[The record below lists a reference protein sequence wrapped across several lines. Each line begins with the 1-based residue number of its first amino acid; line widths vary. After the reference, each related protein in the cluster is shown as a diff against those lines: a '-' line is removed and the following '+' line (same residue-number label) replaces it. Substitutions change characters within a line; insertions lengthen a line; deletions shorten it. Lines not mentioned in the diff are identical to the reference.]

1 MISSLKI
8 ERCSDNSFE
17 IKTKRRCMR
26 YFDTHA
32 HIGLITEDPIDQ
44 MIIVREALQEGVQHL
59 VTVSNNLVDFAQLY
73 ENLKAET
80 NIYHSIGI
88 SPSSVEQPGDDW
100 EARVVEGSRRER
112 VVAIGEIGLD
122 YYRKFGD
129 RDSQVELFIRQLE
142 LAEKLSLPVI
152 IHNRDAG
159 SDVLEILRERLPKR
173 GGILHCYSEDYEYA
187 KKALD
192 LNLWISFAGNVT
204 YRNARNLQDTARK
217 IPAERMLIES
227 EAPFMVPA
235 IHRGKRNKPSYIN
248 ETAAFIAQLRE
259 APAEDLSETLFGNSL
274 KVFGLS

>member
-1 MISSLKI
+1 
-8 ERCSDNSFE
+8 
-17 IKTKRRCMR
+17 MR

-44 MIIVREALQEGVQHL
+44 LIVVQEARQEGVQHL
-59 VTVSNNLVDFAQLY
+59 VTVSNNLADFAQLY
-73 ENLKAET
+73 ENLKTESQ
-80 NIYHSIGI
+80 IYHSIGI
-88 SPSSVEQPGDDW
+88 SPSSVVQPGDEW
-100 EARVVEGSRRER
+100 EERIQEGTRLAR

-142 LAEKLSLPVI
+142 LAEKLGLPVI

-187 KKALD
+187 RKALE

-204 YRNARNLQDTARK
+204 YRNARNLQDTARR
-217 IPAERMLIES
+217 IPVERMLIES

-235 IHRGKRNKPSYIN
+235 VHRGKRNKPSYIN

-259 APAEDLSETLFGNSL
+259 VPVEELTEVLYANSIT
-274 KVFGLS
+274 VFGVA

>member
-1 MISSLKI
+1 
-8 ERCSDNSFE
+8 
-17 IKTKRRCMR
+17 MR

-44 MIIVREALQEGVQHL
+44 LIIVQEARQEGVQHL
-59 VTVSNNLVDFAQLY
+59 VTISNNLVDFAQLY
-73 ENLKAET
+73 ENLKTET
-80 NIYHSIGI
+80 QIYHSIGI
-88 SPSSVEQPGDDW
+88 SPSSVVQPGDDW
-100 EARVVEGSRRER
+100 EIKIEDGTRLPR

-142 LAEKLSLPVI
+142 LAEKLALPVI

-159 SDVLEILRERLPKR
+159 SDVLEILRERLPRR

-187 KKALD
+187 KKALE

-204 YRNARNLQDTARK
+204 YRNARNLQDTAKK

-248 ETAAFIAQLRE
+248 ETAAFIAELRE
-259 APAEDLSETLFGNSL
+259 VPVEDLAETLFANSA
-274 KVFGLS
+274 KVFAVE

>member
-1 MISSLKI
+1 
-8 ERCSDNSFE
+8 
-17 IKTKRRCMR
+17 MR

-44 MIIVREALQEGVQHL
+44 LIVVQEARQEGVQHL
-59 VTVSNNLVDFAQLY
+59 VTISNNLVDFARLY
-73 ENLKAET
+73 ENLKTET
-80 NIYHSIGI
+80 QIYHSIGI
-88 SPSSVEQPGDDW
+88 SPSSVVQPGEDW
-100 EARVVEGSRRER
+100 EAKIEDGTHLER

-142 LAEKLSLPVI
+142 LAEKLTLPVI

-159 SDVLEILRERLPKR
+159 SDVLEILRERLPRR

-187 KKALD
+187 RKALD

-204 YRNARNLQDTARK
+204 YRNARNLQDTAKK

-235 IHRGKRNKPSYIN
+235 VHRGKRNKPSYIN
-248 ETAAFIAQLRE
+248 ETAAFIAELRE
-259 APAEDLSETLFGNSL
+259 VPVEDLTETLFANSL
-274 KVFGLS
+274 AIFGLS

>member
-1 MISSLKI
+1 
-8 ERCSDNSFE
+8 
-17 IKTKRRCMR
+17 MR

-44 MIIVREALQEGVQHL
+44 LIVVQEARQEGVQHL
-59 VTVSNNLVDFAQLY
+59 VTVSNNLIDFAQLFS
-73 ENLKAET
+73 NLKTET
-80 NIYHSIGI
+80 NVFHSIGI
-88 SPSSVEQPGDDW
+88 SPSSVVQPGEDW
-100 EARVVEGSRRER
+100 EAKIQEGTRLER

-142 LAEKLSLPVI
+142 LAEKLRLPVI

-187 KKALD
+187 RKALE

-204 YRNARNLQDTARK
+204 YRNARNLQDTAKK
-217 IPAERMLIES
+217 IPLDRMLIES

-235 IHRGKRNKPSYIN
+235 VHRGKRNKPSYIN

-259 APAEDLSETLFGNSL
+259 VSVEEVTEALYANSL
-274 KVFGLS
+274 TFFGLQD

>member
-1 MISSLKI
+1 
-8 ERCSDNSFE
+8 
-17 IKTKRRCMR
+17 MR

-44 MIIVREALQEGVQHL
+44 MIIVQEAQAEGVQHII
-59 VTVSNNLVDFAQLY
+59 TVSNNLVDFAQLY
-73 ENLKAET
+73 SNLKTES

-100 EARVVEGSRRER
+100 EARIIDGTLLER
-112 VVAIGEIGLD
+112 VVAVGEIGLD

-142 LAEKLSLPVI
+142 LAEKLALPVI

-159 SDVLEILRERLPKR
+159 SDVLEILRERLPKK

-204 YRNARNLQDTARK
+204 YRNARNLQDTAKK

-259 APAEDLSETLFGNSL
+259 VPVEDLTEALYANSL
-274 KVFGLS
+274 KVFGLE

>member
-1 MISSLKI
+1 
-8 ERCSDNSFE
+8 
-17 IKTKRRCMR
+17 MR

-44 MIIVREALQEGVQHL
+44 LIVVQEARQEGVQHL
-59 VTVSNNLVDFAQLY
+59 VTVSNNLIDFAQLFA
-73 ENLKAET
+73 NLKTES
-80 NIYHSIGI
+80 NVFHSIGI
-88 SPSSVEQPGDDW
+88 SPSSVVQPGDDW
-100 EARVVEGSRRER
+100 EAKIQEGTHLER

-159 SDVLEILRERLPKR
+159 SDVLEILRERLPRR

-187 KKALD
+187 RKALE

-204 YRNARNLQDTARK
+204 YRNARNLQDTAKK
-217 IPAERMLIES
+217 IPLDRMLIES

-235 IHRGKRNKPSYIN
+235 VHRGKRNKPSYIN

-259 APAEDLSETLFGNSL
+259 VPVEEITETLYANSL
-274 KVFGLS
+274 TFFGLTD

>member
-1 MISSLKI
+1 
-8 ERCSDNSFE
+8 
-17 IKTKRRCMR
+17 MR

-44 MIIVREALQEGVQHL
+44 LIIVQEARQEGVEHL
-59 VTVSNNLVDFAQLY
+59 VTVSNNLVDFVQLY
-73 ENLKAET
+73 DNLKTESH
-80 NIYHSIGI
+80 IYHSIGI
-88 SPSSVEQPGDDW
+88 SPSSVVQPGEDW
-100 EARVVEGSRRER
+100 EAKIEDGTKLER

-142 LAEKLSLPVI
+142 LADKLSLPVI

-159 SDVLEILRERLPKR
+159 SDVLEILRERLPRR

-187 KKALD
+187 KKSLD

-204 YRNARNLQDTARK
+204 YRNARNLQDTAKK
-217 IPAERMLIES
+217 IPLDRMLIES

-259 APAEDLSETLFGNSL
+259 VPVVDIAEALFQNSL
-274 KVFGLS
+274 KIFNLA

>member
-1 MISSLKI
+1 MPEPKPPL
-8 ERCSDNSFE
+8 
-17 IKTKRRCMR
+17 
-26 YFDTHA
+26 FDAHA
-32 HIGLITEDPIDQ
+32 HLDFDDFHRETDA
-44 MIIVREALQEGVQHL
+44 VLARAREAGLVGIVNVGAGRGLDGLAAAVALAARHPDVWAAVGVHPHDARLLDAAALDL
-59 VTVSNNLVDFAQLY
+59 VRDL
-73 ENLKAET
+73 
-80 NIYHSIGI
+80 
-88 SPSSVEQPGDDW
+88 
-100 EARVVEGSRRER
+100 ARRPR

-204 YRNARNLQDTARK
+204 YRNARNLQDTAKK
-217 IPAERMLIES
+217 IPVERMLIES

-259 APAEDLSETLFGNSL
+259 LPMEDLTEVLYANSL
-274 KVFGLS
+274 TVFGLS

>member
-1 MISSLKI
+1 
-8 ERCSDNSFE
+8 
-17 IKTKRRCMR
+17 MR

-44 MIIVREALQEGVQHL
+44 LIVVQEARQEGVEHL
-59 VTVSNNLVDFAQLY
+59 VTVSNNLADFVQLY
-73 ENLKAET
+73 ENLKTEGQL
-80 NIYHSIGI
+80 YHSIGI
-88 SPSSVEQPGDDW
+88 SPSSVAQPGDDW
-100 EARVVEGSRRER
+100 EARIQDGTRLAR

-159 SDVLEILRERLPKR
+159 SDVLEILRERLPRR

-187 KKALD
+187 RKALE
-192 LNLWISFAGNVT
+192 LNVWISFAGNVT
-204 YRNARNLQDTARK
+204 YRNARNLQDTARR
-217 IPAERMLIES
+217 IPVERMLIES

-235 IHRGKRNKPSYIN
+235 VHRGKRNKPSYIN

-259 APAEDLSETLFGNSL
+259 IPVEELTEVLYANSL
-274 KVFGLS
+274 TVFGIS

>member
-1 MISSLKI
+1 
-8 ERCSDNSFE
+8 
-17 IKTKRRCMR
+17 MR

-44 MIIVREALQEGVQHL
+44 LIIVQEALQEGVRHL
-59 VTVSNNLVDFAQLY
+59 VTISNNLADFAQLY
-73 ENLKAET
+73 GNLKTEGQ
-80 NIYHSIGI
+80 IFHSIGI
-88 SPSSVEQPGDDW
+88 SPSSVAQPGDDW
-100 EARVVEGSRRER
+100 EAKIEDGTRLER

-142 LAEKLSLPVI
+142 LADKLNLPVI

-159 SDVLEILRERLPKR
+159 ADVLEILRERLPRR

-192 LNLWISFAGNVT
+192 LNLAISFAGNVT
-204 YRNARNLQDTARK
+204 YRNARNLQDTAK
-217 IPAERMLIES
+217 KMPAERMLIES

-235 IHRGKRNKPSYIN
+235 AHRGKRNKPSYIN

-259 APAEDLSETLFGNSL
+259 VAAEELTETLYANSLRIFDLSE
-274 KVFGLS
+274 

>member
-1 MISSLKI
+1 
-8 ERCSDNSFE
+8 
-17 IKTKRRCMR
+17 MR

-44 MIIVREALQEGVQHL
+44 LIVVQEARQEGVQHL
-59 VTVSNNLVDFAQLY
+59 VTVSNNLLDFAQLY
-73 ENLKAET
+73 ENLKTESQ
-80 NIYHSIGI
+80 IFHSIGV
-88 SPSSVEQPGDDW
+88 SPSSVQQPGEDW
-100 EARVVEGSRRER
+100 EARIMEGTKLPR

-159 SDVLEILRERLPKR
+159 SDVLEILRERLPR
-173 GGILHCYSEDYEYA
+173 CGGILHCYSEDYEYA
-187 KKALD
+187 KKALE

-217 IPAERMLIES
+217 MPAERMLIES

-235 IHRGKRNKPSYIN
+235 VHRGKRNMPSYIN

-259 APAEDLSETLFGNSL
+259 VPVEELTETLYANSL
-274 KVFGLS
+274 TVFGLS

>member
-1 MISSLKI
+1 
-8 ERCSDNSFE
+8 
-17 IKTKRRCMR
+17 MR

-32 HIGLITEDPIDQ
+32 HVGLVTEDPIDQ
-44 MIIVREALQEGVQHL
+44 LIVVQEARQEGVEHL
-59 VTVSNNLVDFAQLY
+59 VTVSNNLIDFFQLY
-73 ENLKAET
+73 ENLKTET
-80 NIYHSIGI
+80 SIYHSIGI
-88 SPSSVEQPGDDW
+88 SPSSVEQPGEDW
-100 EARVVEGSRRER
+100 EAKIQDGTKLPR

-142 LAEKLSLPVI
+142 LAEKLKLPVI

-187 KKALD
+187 RKALD

-204 YRNARNLQDTARK
+204 YRNARNLQDTAKK
-217 IPAERMLIES
+217 IPVERMLIES

-235 IHRGKRNKPSYIN
+235 VHRGKRNKPSYIN
-248 ETAAFIAQLRE
+248 ETAAFIAELRE
-259 APAEDLSETLFGNSL
+259 VPADALCETLFANSL
-274 KVFGLS
+274 TVFGLS

>member
-1 MISSLKI
+1 
-8 ERCSDNSFE
+8 
-17 IKTKRRCMR
+17 MR

-44 MIIVREALQEGVQHL
+44 LIVVQEARQEGVQHI
-59 VTVSNNLVDFAQLY
+59 VTVSNNLIDFYQLF
-73 ENLKAET
+73 ENLKTESLVF
-80 NIYHSIGI
+80 HSIGI
-88 SPSSVEQPGDDW
+88 SPSSVVQPGDDW
-100 EARVVEGSRRER
+100 EAKIEEGTRLER
-112 VVAIGEIGLD
+112 VVAVGEIGLD

-159 SDVLEILRERLPKR
+159 SDVLEILRESLPRR

-187 KKALD
+187 KKALE

-204 YRNARNLQDTARK
+204 YRNARNLQDTAKK
-217 IPAERMLIES
+217 IPADRMLIES

-259 APAEDLSETLFGNSL
+259 VPAEELTETLYENSL
-274 KVFGLS
+274 RIFDLKD

>member
-1 MISSLKI
+1 
-8 ERCSDNSFE
+8 
-17 IKTKRRCMR
+17 MR

-44 MIIVREALQEGVQHL
+44 LIIVQEARQEGVQHL
-59 VTVSNNLVDFAQLY
+59 VTVSNNLIDFAQLFQ
-73 ENLKAET
+73 NLKTEA
-80 NIYHSIGI
+80 NVFHSIGI
-88 SPSSVEQPGDDW
+88 SPSSVVQPGDDW
-100 EARVVEGSRRER
+100 EAKIQEGTRLER

-159 SDVLEILRERLPKR
+159 SDVLEILRERLPRR

-187 KKALD
+187 KKALE

-204 YRNARNLQDTARK
+204 YRNARNLQDTAKK
-217 IPAERMLIES
+217 IPLDRMLIES

-235 IHRGKRNKPSYIN
+235 VHRGKRNKPSYIN

-259 APAEDLSETLFGNSL
+259 VAVEEITEALYANSL
-274 KVFGLS
+274 AFFGIQD

>member
-1 MISSLKI
+1 
-8 ERCSDNSFE
+8 
-17 IKTKRRCMR
+17 MR

-44 MIIVREALQEGVQHL
+44 LIIVQEARQEGVQHL

-73 ENLKAET
+73 ENLKTE
-80 NIYHSIGI
+80 NQIYHSIGI
-88 SPSSVEQPGDDW
+88 SPSSVVQPGDDW
-100 EARVVEGSRRER
+100 DSKIEDGTKLER

-142 LAEKLSLPVI
+142 LAEKLNLPVI

-159 SDVLEILRERLPKR
+159 SDVLEILRERLPRK

-204 YRNARNLQDTARK
+204 YRNARNLQDTAKK

-235 IHRGKRNKPSYIN
+235 VHRGKRNKPSYIN
-248 ETAAFIAQLRE
+248 ETASFIAQLRE
-259 APAEDLSETLFGNSL
+259 VPVEDLTETLYANSL
-274 KVFGLS
+274 RIFGLS

>member
-1 MISSLKI
+1 
-8 ERCSDNSFE
+8 
-17 IKTKRRCMR
+17 MR

-44 MIIVREALQEGVQHL
+44 LIVVKEARQEGVQHL
-59 VTVSNNLVDFAQLY
+59 VTVSNNLIDFSQLY
-73 ENLKAET
+73 ENLKTESH
-80 NIYHSIGI
+80 IYHSIGI
-88 SPSSVEQPGDDW
+88 SPSSVEQPGEDW
-100 EARVVEGSRRER
+100 EAKIAEGTKRER

-204 YRNARNLQDTARK
+204 YRNARNLQDTAKK
-217 IPAERMLIES
+217 IPVERMLIES

-248 ETAAFIAQLRE
+248 ETAMFIAQLRE
-259 APAEDLSETLFGNSL
+259 LPVEDLTEVLYANSL
-274 KVFGLS
+274 TVFGVS

>member
-1 MISSLKI
+1 
-8 ERCSDNSFE
+8 
-17 IKTKRRCMR
+17 MR

-32 HIGLITEDPIDQ
+32 HIGLITEDLIDQ
-44 MIIVREALQEGVQHL
+44 LILVQEARQEGVQHL

-73 ENLKAET
+73 ENLKTE
-80 NIYHSIGI
+80 NQVYHSIGV

-100 EARVVEGSRRER
+100 EAKIVDGTKLER
-112 VVAIGEIGLD
+112 VIAIGEIGLD

-159 SDVLEILRERLPKR
+159 SDVLEILRERLPRK

-187 KKALD
+187 RKALD

-204 YRNARNLQDTARK
+204 YRNARNLQDTAK
-217 IPAERMLIES
+217 KMPVERMLIES

-235 IHRGKRNKPSYIN
+235 IHRGKRNKTSYIN

-259 APAEDLSETLFGNSL
+259 VPVEQLTETLYANSL
-274 KVFGLS
+274 AVFGLS